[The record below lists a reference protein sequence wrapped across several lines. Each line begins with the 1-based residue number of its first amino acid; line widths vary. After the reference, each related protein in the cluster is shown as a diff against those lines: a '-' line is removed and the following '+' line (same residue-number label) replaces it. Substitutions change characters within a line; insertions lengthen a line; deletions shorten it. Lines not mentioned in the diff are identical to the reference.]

1 MFFNIWHI
9 LAIVLIFVLGYLIG
23 SWRSKRFYAIKY
35 EELHNMYRGRKKD
48 QECPARLQ

>member
-9 LAIVLIFVLGYLIG
+9 LAIVLVFALGYLIG
-23 SWRSKRFYAIKY
+23 AWRSKRYWLIKH
-35 EELHNMYRGRKKD
+35 EELHNMYQSRKKD

>member
-9 LAIVLIFVLGYLIG
+9 LAIVLVFAFGYLVG
-23 SWRSKRFYAIKY
+23 AWRSKRFWLIKN
-35 EELHNMYRGRKKD
+35 EELHNMYNHRKKD